1 MHFTQAGLLLVSLL
15 VIALLAMGVAGAAV
29 TLARWEGRTVPSS
42 ITRGGIAFAGT
53 MTLGASLVGLFLM
66 LK

>member
-1 MHFTQAGLLLVSLL
+1 MRLTQAGVLLICLAIIS
-15 VIALLAMGVAGAAV
+15 LLAMGAAGAAV
-29 TLARWEGRTVPSS
+29 ALARWDGQTVPAS

-66 LK
+66 LR